1 MDPEE
6 AKLGLIALILFLS
19 YGALLFQKAHRS
31 EGWRKQ

>member
-6 AKLGLIALILFLS
+6 AKLWIIALTLFVL

-31 EGWRKQ
+31 EARRNQ